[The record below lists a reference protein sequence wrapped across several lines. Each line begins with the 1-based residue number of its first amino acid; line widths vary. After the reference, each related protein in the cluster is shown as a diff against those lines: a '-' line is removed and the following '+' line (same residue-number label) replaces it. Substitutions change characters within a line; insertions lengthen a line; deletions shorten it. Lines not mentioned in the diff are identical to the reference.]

1 MNEMTENYVKIAP
14 SDSGFYQTLV
24 DEIKEIENHLNS
36 DQELDIIINNVQF
49 RVEYVKH
56 DLDFLCILGTD
67 ASGQAYEL
75 VCHEHSFSGVLV
87 IVPKRAAASSP
98 TKIGFVD
105 NSKNRE

>member
-1 MNEMTENYVKIAP
+1 MYEMNENYVKIAP
-14 SDSGFYQTLV
+14 TDSGFYQTLV

-67 ASGQAYEL
+67 VSGKAYEV
-75 VCHEHSFSGVLV
+75 VCHEHSFLGVLV
-87 IVPKRAAASSP
+87 IVPKLAAESSP
-98 TKIGFVD
+98 TKIGFAD
-105 NSKNRE
+105 HSRKRE